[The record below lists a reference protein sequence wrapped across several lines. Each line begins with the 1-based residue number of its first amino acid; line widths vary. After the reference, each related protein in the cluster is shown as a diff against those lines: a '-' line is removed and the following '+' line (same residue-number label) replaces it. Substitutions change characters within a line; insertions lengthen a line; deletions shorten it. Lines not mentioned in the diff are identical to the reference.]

1 MLGANSGVA
10 AEVLDPA
17 VMAETGKLW
26 DGDDM
31 RLVPLSVLRTSVDM
45 VGFPDKILVGTWWT
59 GASPS
64 NVGLDALTLENGA
77 LGGAGMPVV
86 TAVDEVGVD
95 AVDSINAFK

>member
-77 LGGAGMPVV
+77 LGGAGMPVA